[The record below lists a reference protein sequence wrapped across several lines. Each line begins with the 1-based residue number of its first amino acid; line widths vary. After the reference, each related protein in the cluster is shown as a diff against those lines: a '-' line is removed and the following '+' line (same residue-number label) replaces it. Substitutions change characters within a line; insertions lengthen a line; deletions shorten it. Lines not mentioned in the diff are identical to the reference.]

1 MIPLPYLLV
10 VPNQN
15 EVLASF
21 AQCGNGVGL
30 KDFSSLFH
38 NDNPRLYLLQNLA
51 ILGSTSIQ
59 EKKEAPLR

>member
-1 MIPLPYLLV
+1 M

-30 KDFSSLFH
+30 KNFSSLFH
-38 NDNPRLYLLQNLA
+38 NDNPRLHLLQDLA
-51 ILGSTSIQ
+51 VFGSTSVGRGKQ
-59 EKKEAPLR
+59 LLS